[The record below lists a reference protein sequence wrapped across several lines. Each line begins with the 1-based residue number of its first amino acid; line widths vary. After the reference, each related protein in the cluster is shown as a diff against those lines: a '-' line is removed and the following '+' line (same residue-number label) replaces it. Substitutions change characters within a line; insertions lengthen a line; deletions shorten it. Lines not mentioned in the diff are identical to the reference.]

1 MKKLYPC
8 CLFFVLTVFVG
19 LINELKANQWKPHDG
34 AAVFTISPNRVLG
47 SPYFNEVLKTYGLI
61 GFAYSNF
68 MGDHHLVALQKEMGV
83 QIEETRE
90 VSLVVG
96 NFLETIINFPV
107 STSGNYQALNNSSFT
122 FILRTKGEVSPDEIF
137 EKFDRWASGP
147 AFTAS
152 DIERFRRNG
161 RIEPEKIDEMSRAK
175 RISRDLY
182 AGLEKSEKI
191 GKTTLFA
198 IPVGML
204 DQSLQKMDSL
214 KLSLGVQA
222 EKGATIFAIGSRA
235 GVLAFFDHENKFM
248 DSSDNGGNEEFA
260 SFRVPVDGELL
271 RQMESGKLSDPNGP
285 LGPLAVTLGDAMYK
299 IREVS
304 GTSKLSAGRAHF
316 DLVVSCTDSESA
328 QAIWSVGQAS
338 LGMAQLTAMRQQ
350 MKNPKMQPVLP
361 LHFLN
366 QIKLKHQKNDV
377 LIHFAATPE
386 ELFPWAA
393 NKKFP

>member
-1 MKKLYPC
+1 M
-8 CLFFVLTVFVG
+8 TV
-19 LINELKANQWKPHDG
+19 ILKA
-34 AAVFTISPNRVLG
+34 R
-47 SPYFNEVLKTYGLI
+47 
-61 GFAYSNF
+61 
-68 MGDHHLVALQKEMGV
+68 
-83 QIEETRE
+83 
-90 VSLVVG
+90 
-96 NFLETIINFPV
+96 
-107 STSGNYQALNNSSFT
+107 
-122 FILRTKGEVSPDEIF
+122 GEVSPDKIF

-152 DIERFRRNG
+152 DIERFRRNE

-175 RISRDLY
+175 RLNRDLY
-182 AGLEKSEKI
+182 AGLEKSEKV
-191 GKTTLFA
+191 GGTTLFA

-214 KLSLGVQA
+214 KFSLGVQA
-222 EKGATIFAIGSRA
+222 EKGATTFAIGSRA
-235 GVLAFFDHENKFM
+235 GVLAFFPHENKFM
-248 DSSDNGGNEEFA
+248 NSTDNAGNEEFA
-260 SFRVPVDGELL
+260 SFRVPLDGELL

-285 LGPLAVTLGDAMYK
+285 LGPLAITLGDAMYK

-304 GTSKLSAGRAHF
+304 GTSKLSGGRAHF

-350 MKNPKMQPVLP
+350 MKNPKVQPVLP